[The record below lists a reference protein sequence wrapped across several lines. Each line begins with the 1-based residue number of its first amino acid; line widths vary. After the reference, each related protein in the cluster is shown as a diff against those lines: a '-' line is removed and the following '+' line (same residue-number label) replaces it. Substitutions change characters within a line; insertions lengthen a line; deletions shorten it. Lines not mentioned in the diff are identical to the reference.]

1 MAWASSTAFSTTALF
16 NTGSTPGSPV
26 HTGQILVLGGSIH
39 ESALQEQKILV
50 VVLSWMWV
58 SSPMTAS
65 YSLMKYL
72 GTQG

>member
-1 MAWASSTAFSTTALF
+1 MAAASRTPFSTTALF

-26 HTGQILVLGGSIH
+26 QTGQMLVLGGSFQ

-58 SSPMTAS
+58 SRPMTAS
-65 YSLMKYL
+65 
-72 GTQG
+72 